1 MTTPPGGQPTLEQVA
16 ARAGVGRG
24 TASRVINGSSHVS
37 DKSRRAVMD
46 AVTELGYV
54 PNPAARSLVTRRT
67 DTVALV
73 ISESEERIFGEPF
86 FAGVIRGI
94 SAVVTASSRQLV
106 LALTTSRDEA
116 SPLERYLTRQHLDGV
131 LMLSLHGED
140 PLPHHLQQ
148 RGLPMVLGGRPA
160 GWNGGGYVDVDNRGG
175 ARQAVMHLLERGR
188 RTIATI
194 AGPADMVAGRDRY
207 AGYTAALEESGLV
220 VDAQLVAHGDF
231 SQASGALA
239 MTALLDR
246 RPQLDAVF
254 AANDL
259 MAAGALKA
267 LRDSGRSV
275 PADVAVVGF
284 DDAPM
289 AAYTDPPL
297 TTVHQSPEQMGREM
311 ATLLIEQISHGAPSQ
326 GFSILS
332 TQLVIRSST

>member
-1 MTTPPGGQPTLEQVA
+1 MTMPPAGQPTLEQVA

-46 AVTELGYV
+46 AVDELGYV

-94 SAVVTASSRQLV
+94 SAVITDSSRQLV
-106 LALTTSRDEA
+106 LALTSSHDEK
-116 SPLERYLTRQHLDGV
+116 SPLERYLTRQHIDGV

-140 PLPHHLQQ
+140 PLPHHIQQ

-160 GWNGGGYVDVDNRGG
+160 GWNGGGFVDVDNRGG

-194 AGPADMVAGRDRY
+194 AGPTDMVAGRDRY
-207 AGYTAALEESGLV
+207 AGFTAAIEESGLV

-246 RPQLDAVF
+246 RPQIDGVF

-259 MAAGALKA
+259 MAAGALRV
-267 LRDSGRSV
+267 LRESGRSV
-275 PADVAVVGF
+275 PGDVAVVGF
-284 DDAPM
+284 DDSPM

-311 ATLLIEQISHGAPSQ
+311 ASLLIEQIRSGTSSQ
-326 GFSILS
+326 DFSILS
-332 TQLVIRSST
+332 TQLVIREST